1 MLGSSISAAS
11 VKEGEDIYLECGVQV
26 GSSDHD
32 HYVDEAYVGND
43 LTYRLVQWPLKSISS
58 TRYLWNN
65 RQHQYHLQIPII
77 KIQIIKH
84 PKIPIIVDMKSKTE
98 TSFLHLSC
106 LPGAHLLLIHHHH
119 RCQWQSHHPHISQGE
134 QVDVQRPGR
143 TLVSRG
149 ILVLQN
155 ITRRDAGLHH
165 HCPWSYFLL
174 F

>member
-1 MLGSSISAAS
+1 
-11 VKEGEDIYLECGVQV
+11 
-26 GSSDHD
+26 
-32 HYVDEAYVGND
+32 
-43 LTYRLVQWPLKSISS
+43 
-58 TRYLWNN
+58 
-65 RQHQYHLQIPII
+65 
-77 KIQIIKH
+77 
-84 PKIPIIVDMKSKTE
+84 MKSKTE

-155 ITRRDAGLHH
+155 ITRRDAGPQH

-174 F
+174 FLGFFDTRLISLSPIKFSPQNQHMGSHYQHRKGSLCAWQHQHDGHHHCMCYIIVTLFTQGSMCVWQQTALARENLHLLTSKSFVS